1 MHSLITRVLVAA
13 GLVLI
18 VFLGLTVMA
27 LDLAFRS
34 AGERAIHERLEIQ
47 ALALISAAEVD
58 ATGVLHMPPELP
70 EPRFSNPGSG
80 LYARIVDR
88 QGRQVWRS
96 ASAVGVSMGE
106 PTSADPGTR
115 EFTRVTTDRGSEM
128 FRFGL
133 TVAWDLGDVG
143 LDPVVFHF
151 MVGETLEPYR
161 AQLTRFRVN
170 LFGWFGVLFAG
181 LIIAQLFILRRT
193 LHPLRE
199 LALEVAAIEAG
210 REESVGGAYPRELQR
225 LARNLNAL
233 IRNERAHLGR
243 YRDTLTDLAHSI
255 KTPLAVIKVA
265 LQEEPG
271 ERRDRT
277 IADQVARINEIV
289 GFQLQRA
296 GKVGRTTFGRAIA
309 VSPAVEELVT
319 SLQKVYRDK
328 DLVFERRVDAASR
341 FRGDHGELL
350 EILGNLLDNAC
361 KWARHTVRVGAAIDA
376 QDLVLRVEDDGP
388 GIPADRRG
396 EVLARGIR
404 ADESVEGQGIG
415 LAVVHDIVGRHG
427 GRLELGESDLGGLSV
442 TVRVPA

>member
-34 AGERAIHERLEIQ
+34 AGERAIRERLEIQ

-58 ATGVLHMPPELP
+58 TTGVLHMPPDLP

-80 LYARIVDR
+80 LYASIVDR
-88 QGRQVWRS
+88 QGRRVWRS
-96 ASAVGVSMGE
+96 QSAVGVTLGE
-106 PTSADPGTR
+106 PSSAEPGTR
-115 EFTRVTTDRGSEM
+115 EFSRVDTDGGPEM

-151 MVGETLEPYR
+151 MVGETLEPFR
-161 AQLTRFRVN
+161 AQVTRFRVN
-170 LFGWFGVLFAG
+170 LFGWFGLLFAA

-210 REESVGGAYPRELQR
+210 REASVSGAYPRELQR

-255 KTPLAVIKVA
+255 KTPLAVIKIA
-265 LQEEPG
+265 LQEAPG
-271 ERRDRT
+271 EQRDRT

-296 GKVGRTTFGRAIA
+296 GKVGRATFGRAIA
-309 VSPAVEELVT
+309 VSPAVEELV
-319 SLQKVYRDK
+319 SSKGVPGQ
-328 DLVFERRVDAASR
+328 EQSNAASTSR

-361 KWARHTVRVGAAIDA
+361 KWARHDIRVSATSEARE
-376 QDLVLRVEDDGP
+376 LVLKVEDDGP
-388 GIPADRRG
+388 
-396 EVLARGIR
+396 
-404 ADESVEGQGIG
+404 ST
-415 LAVVHDIVGRHG
+415 
-427 GRLELGESDLGGLSV
+427 
-442 TVRVPA
+442 TVRRCLPGGSGPTNPSRARESGSPWCTTSSIVTMAVWNWGNRTWVASA